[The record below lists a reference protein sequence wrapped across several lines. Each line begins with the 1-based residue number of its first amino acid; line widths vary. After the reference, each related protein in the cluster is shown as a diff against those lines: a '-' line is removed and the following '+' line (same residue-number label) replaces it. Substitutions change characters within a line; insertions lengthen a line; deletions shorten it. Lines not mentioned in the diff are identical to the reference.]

1 MLGKLKIIAL
11 KTYYSFPVQLLLLHF
26 RKYQVLLVFWA
37 ILFSTINGGFAK
49 VFGGDALFLNP
60 EYLGRV
66 NFYSTAILGLASGIF
81 TMSWHITT
89 FILHT
94 QRFKFLATTAQPFFR
109 YCLNNSIIPL
119 LFLINLLFRGWAYQQ
134 DYQLSGVTQILLLA
148 EGYVCGYMLIIF
160 FSFFYFF
167 GADRNIGRRLTRKF
181 GTPRKFVKLIL
192 KPTQEPDENALPVHS
207 YFFTPWKVRRAR
219 KVDHYDKFY
228 LDSILKQHHFAA
240 IITVGAALVCLVILS
255 FLMDYNVFRIPAG
268 ASVLIFFAFLIGVSG
283 AYAYLL
289 QSWAIPLFLVMLLG
303 LNVMVQ
309 SNVVDNRNKA
319 YGLEYKNKH
328 HRPVYSPEAL
338 QHFFTQARRQA
349 DVDSG
354 LAILE
359 RWKQKFPEGRKPLLV
374 VMNFS
379 GGGSRSAL
387 WTMNVLQRLDS
398 VLGGRVMRHTVMMTG
413 ASGGMMGASYF
424 RELYY
429 EQQLGMPITL
439 YDTVYAERISQ
450 DLLNPVFTSLAVNDF
465 ITPFRRFKIGDNYYA
480 RDRGYAFER
489 QLNRNTHNVLNRTL
503 GEYYLPESK
512 GTIPMLVW
520 NATINADGRR
530 LMISPQNISYL
541 CAPEYLYPTRMDK
554 TAHLVRDIDGVDFGQ
569 YFARQRAMSLQVTSA
584 IRMAA
589 TFPYVLPNVYLP
601 SDPIVDV
608 MDAGIRDNFGQETT
622 LRYLFTFRKWINEN
636 TAGVVY
642 LQIRDTR
649 KNDITRIKESQSLS
663 DVMFAPLFT
672 MQSHWSAMQDFNQD
686 AALNYLEG
694 YFPNKF
700 HRIIFQYVPQQ
711 ANKTAALSLHLNSR
725 EKMDIGDALDN
736 PTNRTAL
743 HYVEQLFNNMNP
755 DK

>member
-1 MLGKLKIIAL
+1 MLGKLKIILL

-37 ILFSTINGGFAK
+37 ILFSTVNGGFAK

-66 NFYSTAILGLASGIF
+66 NFYSTAILGIATGMF

-109 YCLNNSIIPL
+109 YCLNNSIIPFA
-119 LFLINLLFRGWAYQQ
+119 FLICLLMRGWEYQHNS
-134 DYQLSGVTQILLLA
+134 QLSTLPEVLLLA
-148 EGYVCGYMLIIF
+148 EGYICGYMFIIF

-167 GADRNIGRRLTRKF
+167 GADRNIGRRLTRKY
-181 GTPRKFVKLIL
+181 GSPRKFVRLIL
-192 KPTQEPDENALPVHS
+192 KPTQEPDENALPVHN
-207 YFFTPWKVRRAR
+207 YFFTPCMVRRAR

-240 IITVGAALVCLVILS
+240 IITVAAALVSLVILA

-289 QSWAIPLFLVMLLG
+289 QTWAIPLFLVILLG

-319 YGLEYKNKH
+319 YGLDYKQKV
-328 HRPVYSPEAL
+328 HRPVYSPLAL
-338 QHFFTQARRQA
+338 QHFFTEERRRA

-354 LAILE
+354 LAILQ
-359 RWKQKFPEGRKPLLV
+359 RWRAKFTAGRKPLLV

-379 GGGSRSAL
+379 GGGSRAAL
-387 WTMNVLQRLDS
+387 WSMNVLQRLDT
-398 VLGGRVMRHTVMMTG
+398 LLQGQVMRHTVMMTG

-429 EQQLGMPITL
+429 EQQRGQPVHLS
-439 YDTVYAERISQ
+439 DTVYTERISR

-465 ITPFRRFKIGDNYYA
+465 ITPFRRFRIKDNYYA
-480 RDRGYAFER
+480 IDRGYAFEQ

-503 GEYYLPESK
+503 GEYYAPEAQGK
-512 GTIPMLVW
+512 IPMLVW

-530 LMISPQNISYL
+530 LMISPQRISYL
-541 CAPEYLYPTRMDK
+541 CAPQYLYPTR
-554 TAHLVRDIDGVDFGQ
+554 TARDIDGVDFGQ
-569 YFARQRAMSLQVTSA
+569 YFSRQRPMDLQVTSA
-584 IRMAA
+584 IRMCA

-622 LRYLFTFRKWINEN
+622 LRYLYTFRKWIDEN

-642 LQIRDTR
+642 VQVRDTR
-649 KNDITRIKESQSLS
+649 KNDISRIKESQTLS

-672 MQSHWSAMQDFNQD
+672 MQAHWSAMQDFNQD
-686 AALNYLEG
+686 HELNYLEG
-694 YFPNKF
+694 YFPRKF
-700 HRIIFQYVPQQ
+700 HRVIFQYVPQQ
-711 ANKTAALSLHLNSR
+711 EDKAAALSLHLNSR
-725 EKMDIGDALDN
+725 EKLDIADALNN
-736 PTNRTAL
+736 PTNQSAFNYIKL
-743 HYVEQLFNNMNP
+743 LFTR
-755 DK
+755 